1 VNDCVDSPLV
11 RGVKA
16 ATIGIWPVDASPKGI
31 TKTEAA
37 GAHKVCTI
45 VTLAP
50 AASSSP
56 AWQKSQ
62 SASNMAATVGTT

>member
-16 ATIGIWPVDASPKGI
+16 ATIGLWPVDASLKGI
-31 TKTEAA
+31 TETEAA

-45 VTLAP
+45 DLLSRWRPRHRRRRLAKETRR
-50 AASSSP
+50 
-56 AWQKSQ
+56 Q
-62 SASNMAATVGTT
+62 